1 MPAKQSFSK
10 LITLSDNPH
19 RLALTFSLGVLLGVL
34 PGTGAFV
41 AAGVATALRMN
52 VPLAVAGA
60 LMINPLTAPLVY
72 GASYLLGRWLLGDQV
87 AKHVILRIGLTTAAG
102 NVILALGLAVVGY
115 IGVWMFAV
123 WYQSKKKGHAPR
135 H

>member
-1 MPAKQSFSK
+1 M
-10 LITLSDNPH
+10 
-19 RLALTFSLGVLLGVL
+19 L

-41 AAGVATALRMN
+41 AAGVATALQMN

-87 AKHVILRIGLTTAAG
+87 AKHVILRIGLTTMAG
-102 NVILALGLAVVGY
+102 NAVLALAMAVVGY
-115 IGVWMFAV
+115 IGIWMFAV
-123 WYQSKKKGHAPR
+123 WYQAKKKRHAAGH
-135 H
+135 

>member
-1 MPAKQSFSK
+1 MQSLSK
-10 LITLSDNPH
+10 LISLSGSPH
-19 RLALTFSLGVLLGVL
+19 RLALTFSLGILLGVL

-41 AAGVATALRMN
+41 AAAVATALRMN

-60 LMINPLTAPLVY
+60 LVINPLTVPLVY

-87 AKHVILRIGLTTAAG
+87 ARHVIVRIGLTMATG

-115 IGVWMFAV
+115 AVVWGLAV